1 MNKTKRRSLTWLGI
15 GIAAAIGTQ
24 AHAEE
29 QSYYKGNSLE
39 IFLNKPNDAADKA
52 FCAFRSTAWS
62 SKSVAIEYTLVG
74 TDKIVPRLRVTK
86 QNWNLPVGQTTN
98 VAIGTAWA
106 GGIQFVS
113 KVVGSDELYGAI
125 PDTAAED
132 GGGFMVTTILGTAIS
147 TNKPAPLAVTFQGNE
162 PVWHVPVVSYADAI
176 GLGTGFDN
184 CTTALTQLGPSLFAS
199 PEVSATSPF
208 AEPPSHSNSA
218 SQQQSSNRSVM
229 FGDARPAPA
238 VSPAVSASSWTFKKR
253 EEDWGDT
260 CFLEAKQG
268 EVTIGFMGAPG
279 QDFVGFVENGKYED
293 VVRAAWQVDDKSS
306 YMSNGHT
313 NDYFGWYG
321 FYELGASILDDAKN
335 GKQLKISDLDDH
347 VITVSLAN
355 AATPISQF
363 QQCFGNSPAKEEAA
377 SKYPVAPQ
385 TPPNRKG
392 CVLEV
397 DGKKVIDGACY
408 WGPYGDYKDTFVME
422 GNRYFAVVN
431 VNGSSASGSWNETPG
446 STHAHSGLGNMQR
459 VGECWKG
466 KIARVCPG
474 AP

>member
-1 MNKTKRRSLTWLGI
+1 MNSTKLRSITWLGI
-15 GIAAAIGTQ
+15 GVAVAVGTQ
-24 AHAEE
+24 ARAEE

-39 IFLNKPNDAADKA
+39 ILLNKPDNTTERA

-62 SKSVAIEYTLVG
+62 GKSVAIEYTLVG

-113 KVVGSDELYGAI
+113 KVVGGDELYGEI
-125 PDTAAED
+125 PVTAAED

-162 PVWHVPVVSYADAI
+162 PVGHVPVISYADAI

-184 CTTALTQLGPSLFAS
+184 CITALTQLGPSLFAS
-199 PEVSATSPF
+199 SEASTTSPF
-208 AEPPSHSNSA
+208 AEPPIQSSGTSR
-218 SQQQSSNRSVM
+218 QQSSNRSVM

-238 VSPAVSASSWTFKKR
+238 VSPAVSASSWTFEKR

-260 CFLEAKQG
+260 CFLKAKQG
-268 EVTIGFMGAPG
+268 EMTIGFMGAPG
-279 QDFVGFVENGKYED
+279 QDFVGFVENRKYKG

-306 YMSNGHT
+306 YMSNGHP

-321 FYELGASILDDAKN
+321 FTELGTSILDDAKS
-335 GKQLKISDLDDH
+335 GKQLNISDLDDYP
-347 VITVSLAN
+347 ITVSLAN
-355 AATPISQF
+355 SATPISEF
-363 QQCFGNSPAKEEAA
+363 QQCFGNSPAKEEVA
-377 SKYPVAPQ
+377 SKYPVAPR
-385 TPPNRKG
+385 TSPNRKG

-397 DGKKVIDGACY
+397 DGKKAIDGACH
-408 WGPYGDYKDTFVME
+408 WGPYGDNKDSFVME
-422 GNRYFAVVN
+422 GNRYFAIISIS
-431 VNGSSASGSWNETPG
+431 GSSASGSWNETPG
-446 STHAHSGLGNMQR
+446 STHAHTDLGDLKR
-459 VGECWKG
+459 DGKCWRSKTV
-466 KIARVCPG
+466 RVCPG
-474 AP
+474 H

>member
-1 MNKTKRRSLTWLGI
+1 MNGTNLRSLTCLGI
-15 GIAAAIGTQ
+15 GVAAAIGAQ
-24 AHAEE
+24 ARAEE

-39 IFLNKPNDAADKA
+39 ILLNKPDDTAEKA

-62 SKSVAIEYTLVG
+62 GKSVAIEYTLIG

-106 GGIQFVS
+106 GGIQFDS
-113 KVVGSDELYGAI
+113 KVVGSDELYGVI

-184 CTTALTQLGPSLFAS
+184 CITALTQLGPSLFAS

-208 AEPPSHSNSA
+208 AEPPSQSSGI
-218 SQQQSSNRSVM
+218 SRQQSSNRSVM
-229 FGDARPAPA
+229 FGDAPPAPA
-238 VSPAVSASSWTFKKR
+238 VSPAVSASSWTFEKR

-268 EVTIGFMGAPG
+268 KMTIGFMGAPG
-279 QDFVGFVENGKYED
+279 QDFVGFVENGKYKG

-306 YMSNGHT
+306 HMSNGDI
-313 NDYFGWYG
+313 NDYFGWHG
-321 FYELGASILDDAKN
+321 FYELRTSILDDAKI

-347 VITVSLAN
+347 VITVSVAN
-355 AATPISQF
+355 AAAPISQF
-363 QQCFGNSPAKEEAA
+363 QQCFGNSPAKEEVA

-385 TPPNRKG
+385 TPPNRKR
-392 CVLEV
+392 CMLEV
-397 DGKKVIDGACY
+397 DGKKVIDGTCY
-408 WGPYGDYKDTFVME
+408 WKQDSTDKNSFYIE
-422 GNRYFAVVN
+422 GNRYFAYVWVT
-431 VNGSSASGSWNETPG
+431 GSTASGWWNQTPDG
-446 STHAHSGLGNMQR
+446 THAHASLGEMKR
-459 VGECWKG
+459 DGACWTSKTV
-466 KIARVCPG
+466 RVCSG
-474 AP
+474 SE

>member
-1 MNKTKRRSLTWLGI
+1 MNGTKLKSLTCLGI
-15 GIAAAIGTQ
+15 GVAAAIGAQ
-24 AHAEE
+24 ARAEE

-39 IFLNKPNDAADKA
+39 IFLNKPDDTAEKA

-62 SKSVAIEYTLVG
+62 GKSVAIEYTLIG

-113 KVVGSDELYGAI
+113 KVVGSDELYGEI

-147 TNKPAPLAVTFQGNE
+147 TNKPAPLAITFQGNE
-162 PVWHVPVVSYADAI
+162 PVWHLPVVSYADAI

-184 CTTALTQLGPSLFAS
+184 CITALTQLGASLFAS

-208 AEPPSHSNSA
+208 AEPPSQSSGT
-218 SQQQSSNRSVM
+218 SRQQSSNRSVM
-229 FGDARPAPA
+229 FGDAPSATA
-238 VSPAVSASSWTFKKR
+238 VSPAASASSWTFEKR

-268 EVTIGFMGAPG
+268 EMTVGFMGAPG

-321 FYELGASILDDAKN
+321 FTELDASILDDAKS
-335 GKQLKISDLDDH
+335 GRQLKISDLDDQA
-347 VITVSLAN
+347 ITVSLAN

-363 QQCFGNSPAKEEAA
+363 EQCFGNPPAKEEAA
-377 SKYPVAPQ
+377 SKYPVVPQ
-385 TPPNRKG
+385 TPPNRRG

-397 DGKKVIDGACY
+397 DGEKVIDGACY
-408 WGPYGDYKDTFVME
+408 WGPYGADKNNFVME
-422 GNRYFAVVN
+422 ANRYFAVIGIS
-431 VNGSSASGSWNETPG
+431 GSSASGSWNETVG
-446 STHAHSGLGNMQR
+446 STHAHTNLGDMKR
-459 VGECWKG
+459 DGKCWKNNRV
-466 KIARVCPG
+466 RVCPG
-474 AP
+474 TQ